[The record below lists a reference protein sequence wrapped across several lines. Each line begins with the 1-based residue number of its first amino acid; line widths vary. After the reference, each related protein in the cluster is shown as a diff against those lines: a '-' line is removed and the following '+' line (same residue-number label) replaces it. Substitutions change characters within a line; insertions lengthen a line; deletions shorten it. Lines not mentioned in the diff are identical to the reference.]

1 MWHGGGK
8 KCKETVNMAYDI
20 LIRNG
25 TILPMAPGIPGV
37 MDRGY
42 ILVKDGEIVKV
53 EKGDPSPSS
62 TDAAFVIDAASK
74 IVMPGLVNCHTHL
87 PMSMFRGLADDL
99 PLDVWLNEHIFPAEA
114 EHVNPGSVKRFS
126 AHSVKEMLL
135 SGTTCCCDGYFLEQ
149 SVAEAVLES
158 GIRAVLGHGV
168 IDFPAP
174 GVPDPEKNVDTAVR
188 FAWNLAGR
196 SSRVHSSIFC
206 HSPYTCSEKT
216 LVNAKQAADDLGILF
231 QIHAAETERE
241 NGQAGG
247 EKEESVIAYLDRI
260 GVLDEKTLLVHSVW
274 VDETDIQIIRDSGC
288 PVVHCAQSNMKLASG
303 VAPVPRMLA
312 AGITVG
318 MGTDGCASNNNLDL
332 FEEMDTVAKLHKCAN
347 LDPCAAD
354 AETVVKMAT
363 IEGAKALGL
372 GDVTGS
378 LEEGKRADIILV
390 DTERPHLVPAYNP
403 FSMLAYT
410 ARGSDVTDV
419 IVDGIIRVTDSVLQP

>member
-1 MWHGGGK
+1 M
-8 KCKETVNMAYDI
+8 TYDI
-20 LIRNG
+20 LIRNS
-25 TILPMAPGIPGV
+25 TILPMTSGTSGV
-37 MDRGY
+37 LEKGY
-42 ILVKDGEIVKV
+42 IRIKDGVIEKV
-53 EKGDPSPSS
+53 GQGTPAESS
-62 TDAAFVIDAASK
+62 ANAEVVIDASSK

-114 EHVNPGSVKRFS
+114 EHVNPESVKRFS
-126 AHSVKEMLL
+126 EHSVNEMLL

-149 SVAEAVLES
+149 SVAEAVIES

-174 GVPDPEKNVDTAVR
+174 GVPDPAENVDAAVK
-188 FAWNLAGR
+188 FAGDLAGR
-196 SSRVHSSIFC
+196 FSRVHPSIFC

-216 LVNAKQAADDLGILF
+216 LVKAKQAADEPGILF

-241 NGQAGG
+241 NEWVGG
-247 EKEESVIAYLDRI
+247 NTDRSVVAYLDRI

-274 VDETDIQIIRDSGC
+274 VDDADLKIIRDRGC
-288 PVVHCAQSNMKLASG
+288 PVAHCAQSNMKLASG
-303 VAPVPRMLA
+303 IAPVPAMLA
-312 AGITVG
+312 AGITIG
-318 MGTDGCASNNNLDL
+318 MGTDGCASNNNHDL
-332 FEEMDTVAKLHKCAN
+332 FEEMDTAAKLHKCAN
-347 LDPCAAD
+347 SDPCVTS

-363 IEGAKALGL
+363 IEGAKALGIA
-372 GDVTGS
+372 DITGS

-403 FSMLAYT
+403 FSLIAYA

-419 IVDGIIRVTDSVLQP
+419 IVDGIIRVKDSALQP

>member
-25 TILPMAPGIPGV
+25 TILPMAPGAPGV

-53 EKGDPSPSS
+53 EKGDPSPLSA
-62 TDAAFVIDAASK
+62 DAAVVIDAASK

-114 EHVNPGSVKRFS
+114 EHVNPDSVKRFS

-158 GIRAVLGHGV
+158 GIRSVLGHGV

-188 FAWNLAGR
+188 FSRNLAGR
-196 SSRVHSSIFC
+196 SSRVHPSIFC

-241 NGQAGG
+241 NGLAGG

-288 PVVHCAQSNMKLASG
+288 PVAHCAQSNMKLASG